1 MPRIDRDIKKR
12 WLTFSLIN
20 FAIVVLLFGALLAG
34 FAAYAFS
41 AERGELEDAA
51 EAYAASLAALG
62 GEHLRAVCQGDRAY
76 ISSDPAFMF
85 ALYEVRADGSVGMSS
100 PYDFVLSELPALGGR
115 AGEVR
120 TERVGGHE
128 FVTYT
133 AEVAAGLYVKV
144 FGACDALVRAED
156 AVSIAAV
163 PFSIAFVLIAA
174 VASLVWGYTAIKPI
188 MAGYVKQKNFI
199 DDMSHE
205 IRTPLAVIKG
215 NLENILAAPD
225 SKVEEVAD
233 MLEASLRE
241 VDYMNDMSTGLLSIV
256 RGQSKLAAHG
266 SAVVSEVVSE
276 VVDMFTDMAAVGGK
290 ALVANIEHCDMPA
303 DREKIKQLLSVLL
316 ENSMKYTSEGDRI
329 TVRLRNSKDGCVLT
343 VTDTGIGVPKA
354 DLERIF
360 DRFYRAENAKD
371 TPGTGLGLP
380 IAQAIA
386 EGMGGSIKAV
396 QNIPSGLEMVVHL
409 KRGGA
414 KTRSSSDET

>member
-1 MPRIDRDIKKR
+1 MSRIDRDIKKR

-41 AERGELEDAA
+41 AERGELEDSA
-51 EAYAASLAALG
+51 EAYAARL
-62 GEHLRAVCQGDRAY
+62 
-76 ISSDPAFMF
+76 
-85 ALYEVRADGSVGMSS
+85 
-100 PYDFVLSELPALGGR
+100 
-115 AGEVR
+115 
-120 TERVGGHE
+120 
-128 FVTYT
+128 
-133 AEVAAGLYVKV
+133 
-144 FGACDALVRAED
+144 
-156 AVSIAAV
+156 AV

-188 MAGYVKQKNFI
+188 MAGYVKQRNFI
-199 DDMSHE
+199 NDMAHE

-266 SAVVSEVVSE
+266 SAVVSDVVSE
-276 VVDMFTDMAAVGGK
+276 VVDMFADMAAMGGK
-290 ALVANIEHCDMPA
+290 ALAANIEHCDMPA
-303 DREKIKQLLSVLL
+303 DREKIRQLLSALL

-386 EGMGGSIKAV
+386 EGMGGGIKAV